1 MTMRKRS
8 LVEMNVVRKIRNS
21 AEEKKEREKV
31 RSMDTSKLPAFLCLT
46 HQGHSLHAC
55 SHCVGRKKKILF
67 ILKKFL

>member
-8 LVEMNVVRKIRNS
+8 LVEMNVVRKIKNS

-55 SHCVGRKKKILF
+55 SHCVGRKKKFFLF
-67 ILKKFL
+67 